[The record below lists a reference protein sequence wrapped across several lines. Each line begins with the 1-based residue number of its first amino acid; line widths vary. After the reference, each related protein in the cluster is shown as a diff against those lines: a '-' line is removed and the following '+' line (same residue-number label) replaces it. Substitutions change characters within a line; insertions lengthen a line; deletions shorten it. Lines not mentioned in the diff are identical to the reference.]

1 MSLKNRLIP
10 AFLFFLFAFVACE
23 DNTDCS
29 SSTRSE
35 VKVRFRALT
44 SPEPALLYDRIYAIG
59 AEENASTGA
68 TFYDN
73 VYELPVNPLSNSTT
87 FIFEGEDNL
96 RDTIEVSYD
105 VQYRII
111 SELCGVELI
120 YKDLEIKYS
129 SFDSITVVT
138 PIMTRQTEVNF
149 EIIL

>member
-10 AFLFFLFAFVACE
+10 AFLIFLFAIVACE

-44 SPEPALLYDRIYAIG
+44 SPPPPLPYERIYAIG
-59 AEENASTGA
+59 ADENASTGS
-68 TFYDN
+68 TFYGN
-73 VYELPVNPLSNSTT
+73 VYELPVNPLNNTTT
-87 FIFEGEDNL
+87 FIFEGENNL
-96 RDTIEVSYD
+96 RDTLEVSYN

-120 YKDLEIKYS
+120 YKDLNIVYS

-138 PIMTRQTEVNF
+138 PIMTRLTEVNF

>member
-1 MSLKNRLIP
+1 MSLKNRSIPILLIL
-10 AFLFFLFAFVACE
+10 LFSFVACE

-29 SSTRSE
+29 SSTQSQ
-35 VKVRFRALT
+35 VKVSFRALT
-44 SPEPALLYDRIYAIG
+44 IPQPPLLYERIFAIG

-68 TFYDN
+68 TFYEN
-73 VYELPVNPLSNSTT
+73 VYELPVNTLTNSTI
-87 FIFEGEDNL
+87 FIFEGINNL

-120 YKDLEIKYS
+120 YRDLEIIYT